1 MTKKWTTA
9 ALALLIAFGSVLS
22 GCGKQAAAEVDV
34 TATADALKSG
44 LTFQDELKEIEGSI
58 LDNFYPTI
66 DQSTLKGFKVYKSSS
81 GATAEEIAVFE
92 AKDSAGVKAL
102 EEAVAMRLED
112 LQLQFEDY
120 IPAEM
125 KKITDA
131 VKGTYGNVVV
141 LVVAEDSAQ
150 AQKLLDKQF

>member
-1 MTKKWTTA
+1 MTKKLVTG
-9 ALALLIAFGSVLS
+9 ALAVLIALGSVLA
-22 GCGKQAAAEVDV
+22 GCGKEAAAEVDV
-34 TATADALKSG
+34 TATADALKNG
-44 LTFQDELKEIEGSI
+44 LTFQDELKEIDSSI

-66 DQSTLKGFKVYKSSS
+66 DQSTLKGFKLYKSSS

-102 EEAVAMRLED
+102 EEAVTMRLED
-112 LQLQFEDY
+112 LTLQFEDY
-120 IPAEM
+120 IPAET

-131 VKGTYGNVVV
+131 IKGTYGNVVV
-141 LVVAEDSAQ
+141 LVVADDSAQ